1 MRPRLDLAEAQYA
14 GVKVMRPTTEPTDE
28 EIEAWI
34 ERLQRQFAELEPVE
48 RPAQET
54 DLVTI
59 SLSATRSG
67 APIEELTREGYLYSV
82 GSGEFGETLDA
93 KILGAKPGDI
103 IEFDEELPAE
113 RYGEELAGP
122 ATFKVLVKEI
132 KALRLPEPDDAFAS
146 TASEFD
152 TIAELREDLREKL
165 REVKGRDADGIVR
178 DRVLQALVDDVDV
191 DLPDSLIEGETEHR
205 VRHAEQQATRYGLT
219 LDQMLEIQGWDRDRL
234 RQDSRDHAVRAIM
247 SDLVLEAVARAE
259 SLDVTAE
266 ELGAEIGR
274 MAQAYDRDPK
284 ELAKQL
290 DRSGQVVTLAGDII
304 RSKALDILV
313 ERADITEESPDTTAE
328 PDEPRDQ
335 PRDQPE
341 ISQRSAKRS
350 GGGASMTIQPVSDY
364 TMPYVTEQTSRGERT
379 YDIYSRLLKDR
390 IIFLGTPIDDVVGN
404 LIMAQL
410 LHLESEDPD
419 KDINLYINS
428 PGGDVSALLAIYD
441 TMQYIKCDVSTIVMG
456 LAASAAAVL
465 LLAGAPEKRFAL
477 PNARVLLHQP
487 HGGAQGQAVDIEIQ
501 AKEIMRLRA
510 LLEQIISGHTGQPIE
525 KVTKDT
531 DRDFILTAQ
540 EAKDYGCV
548 DEILSRRGLAAQ
560 VAGVSS
566 NGA

>member
-1 MRPRLDLAEAQYA
+1 
-14 GVKVMRPTTEPTDE
+14 
-28 EIEAWI
+28 
-34 ERLQRQFAELEPVE
+34 
-48 RPAQET
+48 
-54 DLVTI
+54 
-59 SLSATRSG
+59 
-67 APIEELTREGYLYSV
+67 
-82 GSGEFGETLDA
+82 
-93 KILGAKPGDI
+93 
-103 IEFDEELPAE
+103 
-113 RYGEELAGP
+113 
-122 ATFKVLVKEI
+122 
-132 KALRLPEPDDAFAS
+132 
-146 TASEFD
+146 
-152 TIAELREDLREKL
+152 
-165 REVKGRDADGIVR
+165 
-178 DRVLQALVDDVDV
+178 
-191 DLPDSLIEGETEHR
+191 
-205 VRHAEQQATRYGLT
+205 
-219 LDQMLEIQGWDRDRL
+219 MLEIQGWDRDRL
-234 RQDSRDHAVRAIM
+234 HQDSRDHAVRAIM
-247 SDLVLEAVARAE
+247 ADLVLEAVARAE

-313 ERADITEESPDTTAE
+313 ERADITEESPETAAEADE
-328 PDEPRDQ
+328 PDEPDDGRETS
-335 PRDQPE
+335 RK
-341 ISQRSAKRS
+341 IRRRSKHDHPARFRLPD
-350 GGGASMTIQPVSDY
+350 AHVI
-364 TMPYVTEQTSRGERT
+364 EQTSRGERA

-390 IIFLGTPIDDVVGN
+390 IVFLGTPIDDVVGN

-441 TMQYIKCDVSTIVMG
+441 TMQYIKRDVSTIVMG

-465 LLAGAPEKRFAL
+465 LLAGAPGKRFAL

-510 LLEQIISGHTGQPIE
+510 LLEQIIAGHTGQPLE